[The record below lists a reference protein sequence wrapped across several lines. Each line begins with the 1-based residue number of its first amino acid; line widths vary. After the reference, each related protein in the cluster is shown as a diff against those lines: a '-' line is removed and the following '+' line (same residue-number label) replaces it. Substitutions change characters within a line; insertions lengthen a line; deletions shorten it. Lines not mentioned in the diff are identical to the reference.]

1 MMASH
6 SKDSNREPQLRKRN
20 ILHSARL
27 QILRLARIQDAPE
40 KIARGVALGCWVT
53 SVPTFGL
60 ATPVALLLAPLFR
73 ANALAA
79 TLGALL
85 IGILPAPTGFAFLGA
100 MILGLDPKDVLT
112 ALSSFENLRNMG
124 QELILAIVVFPLL
137 FGAVASVGCYF
148 GMLWA
153 VPRFRARRRKTQVNL

>member
-1 MMASH
+1 MMASDI
-6 SKDSNREPQLRKRN
+6 KDSNREPQLRKRN
-20 ILHSARL
+20 ISHSARL
-27 QILRLARIQDAPE
+27 QILRLARINDSPE

-73 ANALAA
+73 ANVLSA

-100 MILGLDPKDVLT
+100 IILGLNPKEVLA
-112 ALSSFENLRNMG
+112 ALSSFQNLYQMG
-124 QELILAIVVFPLL
+124 SELILAIVVFPLL
-137 FGAVASVGCYF
+137 FGAVAAVGCYF
-148 GMLWA
+148 GTLWA
-153 VPRFRARRRKTQVNL
+153 LPRLRPRRGKPHVSL